1 MKGKTG
7 RVRLLLVDD
16 EMDFLT
22 STTKALMRRGFDV
35 TQARYGATALKILE
49 SESFD
54 VAVLD
59 VKMPGM
65 AGDELFREMKRRWP
79 RIPVIMLTGH
89 GTVEQAF
96 QTSREGVFEY
106 LSKPCD
112 IEKLA
117 RVARKAMATYKQV
130 EPSRRLQ
137 PIDEKIRL
145 LIVDDEKELLKSL
158 SKALGRRGM
167 RVTTADDGAKA
178 LEIIGKQL
186 FDVVLLDVKM
196 PKTDGVTLLYLI
208 KQAQPLCEVILFTGR
223 PSTSIVVEGVRR
235 GAFDFLAK
243 PQDPEAL
250 VAKILAAYK
259 SSRSR
264 AAEAERKQIDGLME
278 THKY

>member
-1 MKGKTG
+1 MKEKAE
-7 RVRLLLVDD
+7 RIRLLLVDD
-16 EMDFLT
+16 EMEFLT
-22 STTKALMRRGFDV
+22 ATTKALKRRGFDV
-35 TQARYGATALKILE
+35 TPARYGETALKILE

-65 AGDELFREMKRRWP
+65 DGDELFREMKQRWP
-79 RIPVIMLTGH
+79 RIPVVMLTGH

-96 QTSREGVFEY
+96 QTSQEGVFDY

-112 IEKLA
+112 IEKLV
-117 RVARKAMATYKQV
+117 RVAGKAMAAYRQAGT
-130 EPSRRLQ
+130 SGRLQ

-145 LIVDDEKELLKSL
+145 LIVDDEKELTESL
-158 SKALGRRGM
+158 SAALTRRGM
-167 RVTTADDGAKA
+167 RVTTADDGAMA
-178 LEIIGKQL
+178 LKTIGKQL

-196 PKTDGVTLLYLI
+196 PKIDGVTLLFLI
-208 KQAQPLCEVILFTGR
+208 KQAQPLCEVILFTGQ
-223 PSTSIVVEGVRR
+223 PSINTVVEGVKR
-235 GAFDFLAK
+235 GAFDFLVK

-250 VAKILAAYK
+250 VARILAAYK

-264 AAEAERKQIDGLME
+264 AAAAERKEIDGLLE